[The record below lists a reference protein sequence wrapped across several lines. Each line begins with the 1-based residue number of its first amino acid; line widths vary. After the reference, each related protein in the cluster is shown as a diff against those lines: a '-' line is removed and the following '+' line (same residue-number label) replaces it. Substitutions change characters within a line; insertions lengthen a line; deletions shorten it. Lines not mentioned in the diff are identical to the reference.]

1 MANVIKQKI
10 MFLDRDGTICIDEG
24 GFNQEVCDYEK
35 CINTLKLIDGSFDA
49 IKKFKQMGFLIVVI
63 SNQAGVAKGIFR
75 ECDVHRMNKKLNILL
90 DGMIDGFYYCPH
102 HPDGLDNK
110 GNKRITMRDSLICD
124 CDCRK
129 PNIGLFKEVEEDLKK
144 IELKYYDDNIIKNNI
159 EYLNDTER
167 KNIYKKSLKDNV
179 ILKNKNYDMIVIDKE
194 NSYMVGDKYMD
205 TVAGKN
211 YGIKSILVLTGE
223 GEYEKK
229 IHENEI
235 KKNKILQFKN
245 LEDFFLYL

>member
-1 MANVIKQKI
+1 MGNILKQKI

-35 CINTLKLIDGSFDA
+35 CIDTLKLIDGSFDA
-49 IKKFKQMGFLIVVI
+49 IKRFKEMGFLIVVI

-102 HPDGLDNK
+102 HPDGLAQNGKRDNAR
-110 GNKRITMRDSLICD
+110 NNLIKN

-129 PNIGLFKEVEEDLKK
+129 PNTGLFKEVEEDLKK

-167 KNIYKKSLKDNV
+167 KNIYKKSLKNNV
-179 ILKNKNYDMIVIDKE
+179 ILKNKNCDMIVIDKE

-245 LEDFFLYL
+245 LEGFSLYL